1 MHSVKTA
8 AKELGVSPSLI
19 YRLCNAGKLKHER
32 FGLGRGTIRIA
43 PEAITEYRQRSSV
56 PQIDRTWATRRSQSK
71 HLKL

>member
-1 MHSVKTA
+1 M
-8 AKELGVSPSLI
+8 
-19 YRLCNAGKLKHER
+19 CNAGKLKHER